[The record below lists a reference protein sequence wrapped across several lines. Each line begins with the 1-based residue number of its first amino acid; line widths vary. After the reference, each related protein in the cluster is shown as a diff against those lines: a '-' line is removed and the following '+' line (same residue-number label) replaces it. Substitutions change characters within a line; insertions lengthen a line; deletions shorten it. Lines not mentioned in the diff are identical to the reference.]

1 MMYRFCN
8 SLFVLFLLLSFASCS
23 GVKHLQEGQLLYTGT
38 TIELIDSSASIPH
51 KRTKNELLALTRPI
65 PNSGFFNWYLG
76 VYYMMGTPKK
86 EKGIR
91 SWIKRKIG
99 EPPALYDE
107 RAIVRSEAMMQRY
120 LKDRGMIHA
129 DISRDTIQK
138 GKKVSLTYTVQT
150 GDRYRIRSVN
160 WPEDSSA
167 FATFLLEGAAESFL
181 KADDYYNR
189 AAIDLERARLAARAT
204 DKGFADFNATYIYCI
219 VDTSVG
225 QQQADLH
232 MRIRP
237 KEGGE
242 IHEPYVIGKTYIYP
256 QYDANRADTMRFQDT
271 VQLAGGV
278 SIYQQRQLLYP
289 SLLSRLLL
297 QREGDQFSLSN
308 QQLSNNHFLELGVF
322 KFSNLKYETVQKGN
336 QQVLNRY
343 FYLTPSP
350 LQEVTAEFELNNR
363 TGNFLGTSATV
374 TYSHKNIAGAAE
386 RLDLSL
392 SGGLETQFGSG
403 LQLINSADINFEAN
417 ISAPRFISP
426 FKLNRPNVKFIPR
439 TEANFSFSFQQ
450 RVQFYTINALSL
462 KMGYNWRE
470 NSRKRHQLYPI
481 QLNRVSLGKRTA
493 AFEDLL
499 DEDPRLRQSF
509 EDVFIAGLSY
519 TYQYTEGN
527 SNTKK
532 QYSYFKTEVE
542 TAGNLLNLV
551 TQLGSGQIDPPYEFF
566 GLPYAQFVK
575 LNVDYRYY
583 YPYRQALTA
592 ARFYF
597 GVGVPFGNADVLPYT
612 KQFFIGGSN
621 SIRAFR
627 LQGLGPGSYVA
638 DVADDDA
645 IRNQFIDQTGDIK
658 LEMNLEYRFPLFSY
672 LKGAV
677 FMDAGNVWL
686 LESDTRPEG
695 VFAFKQFLNE
705 IAIGT
710 GLGFRLDFQYFVI
723 RLDGA
728 FALRRP
734 LLNEGFQW
742 TVDKIAPLSSS
753 WRQDNLIWNL
763 GIGYPF

>member
-1 MMYRFCN
+1 MNRIVSGVMGFIM
-8 SLFVLFLLLSFASCS
+8 LLSLASCS
-23 GVKHLQEGQLLYTGT
+23 GVKHLQEGQLLYTKT
-38 TIELIDSSASIPH
+38 TIEWIDSSRSIAP
-51 KRTKNELLALTRPI
+51 KRTQNELLELTQPV
-65 PNSGFFNWYLG
+65 PNSGLFHEYLG
-76 VYYMMGTPKK
+76 IYYLMGTPKK

-99 EPPALYDE
+99 EPPALYNE
-107 RAIVRSEAMMQRY
+107 RAIVRSEALMQRY
-120 LKDRGMIHA
+120 LKDKGLINA
-129 DISRDTIQK
+129 EINRDTIQK
-138 GKKVSLTYTVQT
+138 GKKVSLTYTIQT

-167 FATFLLEGAAESFL
+167 VTTFLLDGAEESFL
-181 KADDYYNR
+181 KAGEYYNR
-189 AAIDLERARLAARAT
+189 EAIDLERARLAARAT
-204 DKGFADFNATYIYCI
+204 DRGFADFNATYIYCI
-219 VDTSVG
+219 VDTSIG
-225 QQQADLH
+225 KQELDLH
-232 MRIRP
+232 LRIRP
-237 KEGGE
+237 KEGGGT
-242 IHEPYVIGKTYIYP
+242 HEPYFLGKTYIYP

-278 SIYQQRQLLYP
+278 HIYQQRQFIYP
-289 SLLSRLLL
+289 SLLDRLLL

-322 KFSNLKYETVQKGN
+322 KFSNLKYETVQEGN
-336 QQVLNRY
+336 RQVLNRY

-350 LQEVTAEFELNNR
+350 IQEVTAEFELNNR
-363 TGNFLGTSATV
+363 TGNFLGTSATI

-392 SGGLETQFGSG
+392 SGGLETQLGSG
-403 LQLINSADINFEAN
+403 LQLINSADINFEAS

-439 TEANFSFSFQQ
+439 TEANFSFSYQQ
-450 RVQFYTINALSL
+450 RIQFYTINALSL
-462 KMGYNWRE
+462 KTGYTWRE

-481 QLNRVSLGKRTA
+481 QLDRVSLGRRTA
-493 AFEDLL
+493 AFEALL

-519 TYQYTEGN
+519 NYQYTDGN
-527 SNTKK
+527 SNSKK
-532 QYSYFKTEVE
+532 QYSYLKTEVE

-551 TQLGSGQIDPPYEFF
+551 TQLGTGQIDPPYEFF

-597 GVGVPFGNADVLPYT
+597 GLGVPFGNSDVLPYT

-658 LEMNLEYRFPLFSY
+658 LEVNVEYRFPLFSY

-695 VFAFKQFLNE
+695 VFAFNQFLNE

-734 LLNEGFQW
+734 ILNEGFQW
-742 TVDKIAPLSSS
+742 RVNQIAPLSAS
-753 WRQDNLIWNL
+753 WREDNLIWNL

>member
-1 MMYRFCN
+1 MNRIV
-8 SLFVLFLLLSFASCS
+8 SAIIGFVLLLSLASCS
-23 GVKHLQEGQLLYTGT
+23 GVKHLTEGQLLYTKTSIEWIDT
-38 TIELIDSSASIPH
+38 TRSIAP
-51 KRTKNELLALTRPI
+51 KRTQNELLALTQPV
-65 PNSGFFNWYLG
+65 PNSGLFNEYLG
-76 VYYMMGTPKK
+76 IYYLMGTPKK
-86 EKGIR
+86 EKSIR
-91 SWIKRKIG
+91 SWIKRKMG
-99 EPPALYDE
+99 EPPALYNE
-107 RAIVRSEAMMQRY
+107 QAIVRSEALMQRY
-120 LKDRGMIHA
+120 LKDRGMINA
-129 DISRDTIQK
+129 NIRRDTIQK
-138 GKKVSLTYTVQT
+138 GKKVSLTYTIEA
-150 GDRYRIRSVN
+150 GDRYRIQSVN
-160 WPEDSSA
+160 LPEDSSA
-167 FATFLLEGAAESFL
+167 FTRFLLDGAEESFL
-181 KADDYYNR
+181 KAGEYYNR
-189 AAIDLERARLAARAT
+189 AAIDLERARLASRAT
-204 DKGFADFNATYIYCI
+204 DRGFADFNATYIYCI
-219 VDTSVG
+219 VDTSIGKKEV
-225 QQQADLH
+225 DLH
-232 MRIRP
+232 LRIRP
-237 KEGGE
+237 KEGGDK
-242 IHEPYVIGKTYIYP
+242 HEPYYIGKTYVYP

-278 SIYQQRQLLYP
+278 HIYQQRQFIYP
-289 SLLSRLLL
+289 SLLDRLLL
-297 QREGDQFSLSN
+297 QREGDQFSLSH

-322 KFSNLKYETVQKGN
+322 KFSNLKYETVQAGDR
-336 QQVLNRY
+336 QILNRY

-350 LQEVTAEFELNNR
+350 IQEITAEFELNNR
-363 TGNFLGTSATV
+363 TGNFLGTSATL

-392 SGGLETQFGSG
+392 SGGLETQLGSG
-403 LQLINSADINFEAN
+403 LQLINSADINFEAS

-439 TEANFSFSFQQ
+439 TEANFSFSYQQ
-450 RVQFYTINALSL
+450 RIQFYTINALSL
-462 KMGYNWRE
+462 KTGYSWHE

-481 QLNRVSLGKRTA
+481 QLNRVSLGRRTA
-493 AFEDLL
+493 AFEALL

-519 TYQYTEGN
+519 NYQYSDGN
-527 SNTKK
+527 SNSKK
-532 QYSYFKTEVE
+532 QYNYLKTEVE

-551 TQLGSGQIDPPYEFF
+551 TQLGTGQIDPPYEFF

-583 YPYRQALTA
+583 YPYRQTLTA
-592 ARFYF
+592 ARFYL
-597 GVGVPFGNADVLPYT
+597 GLGVPFGNSDVLPYT

-658 LEMNLEYRFPLFSY
+658 LEVNMEYRFPLFSY

-695 VFAFKQFLNE
+695 VFAFNQFLNE

-734 LLNEGFQW
+734 ILNEGFKW
-742 TVDKIAPLSSS
+742 RVKEVAPFSAS
-753 WRQDNLIWNL
+753 WREDNLIWNL